1 MPLGCG
7 AILDCERRE
16 FRLALLGDASR
27 RLALLAALP
36 EARNPSYTA
45 PNEGHVRAVTHPHTE
60 RFGRG
65 GPHARE
71 PLSRTEGLLILMFV
85 TFSAAILGAGTLGYT
100 SLSGQLLEMQ
110 QQIGSLRTEM
120 RDEIGQLS
128 ERMARI
134 ETVLQIHHGPLP
146 GP

>member
-1 MPLGCG
+1 M
-7 AILDCERRE
+7 
-16 FRLALLGDASR
+16 
-27 RLALLAALP
+27 
-36 EARNPSYTA
+36 
-45 PNEGHVRAVTHPHTE
+45 THPHTE
-60 RFGRG
+60 RFSRG